1 MLSAASA
8 LFSRLALAE
17 GVARRDALALSVV
30 ALLHIAALI
39 IMVATEVDLIAKV
52 AFLLTWAFLN
62 FVCLAL
68 MRRPIASG
76 LISLSFMTAL
86 ILLSQFKHEKL
97 WMTVDFVDLMIIDRD
112 TSAFLLAVI
121 PGLRAQ
127 LAFAGFILAM
137 LLAIAWRLDPLRI
150 RLRVSALG
158 GTFCLAA
165 LTALSLSYPTDL
177 YEDFF
182 GQNYVSKF
190 ARTGVEAMH
199 ELITHGYLDSDK
211 AITEHLKV
219 PPVADCVPTR
229 KLPHIILLHDES
241 NFDITA
247 IRGVNVPPGYQNHFR
262 SFDGKAR
269 KLIVEG
275 NGGPSWFT
283 EYNVLTGL
291 SSRSYGRFATSVT
304 RVAAGRVERGLPASL
319 AHCGYKTFSLYPFY
333 GAFLSSRAFQKTTGI
348 GRYLDM
354 TDLGT
359 ENFERDSF
367 YFNQA
372 EKIIAHERGHGP
384 LFLYVYTVANHFPWD
399 SRLRPELTPAW
410 RDLGN
415 PPNVDEYVRRQGMT
429 AQDYAALLDRLK
441 REFPSESFLIVR
453 YGDHQ
458 PEFAHLMIDPG
469 LSDTARARQIK
480 AHDPRYFTSYYAI
493 DAVNFK
499 PADLSSALPT
509 LEAPYLPL
517 LVQEAAGVPLD
528 PSFAEQKK
536 ILQRCRGAFYS
547 CAGGEEAR
555 RFNRLLIEAGLIKG
569 L

>member
-8 LFSRLALAE
+8 LLSRLAPVD
-17 GVARRDALALSVV
+17 GISRREALAISLV
-30 ALLHIAALI
+30 ALLHVAALI
-39 IMVATEVDLIAKV
+39 IMVATEVDLVAKG
-52 AFLLTWAFLN
+52 AFLLTWALLN
-62 FVCLAL
+62 FVCLVL
-68 MRRPIASG
+68 VRRPIASAV
-76 LISLSFMTAL
+76 ISLSFIVAL

-112 TSAFLLAVI
+112 TSSFLLAVI
-121 PGLRAQ
+121 PGLRTQ
-127 LAFAGFILAM
+127 LMLAAFIVAT
-137 LLAIAWRLDPLRI
+137 LLAIAWRLDPLRM

-165 LTALSLSYPTDL
+165 LAVLSLSFPTDL

-190 ARTGVEAMH
+190 ARTGVEAVH
-199 ELITHGYLDSDK
+199 ELITHGYLDSDVAIAERLK
-211 AITEHLKV
+211 A
-219 PPVADCVPTR
+219 PPIAACAPAR
-229 KLPHIILLHDES
+229 RLPHIILLHDES
-241 NFDITA
+241 SFDITA
-247 IRGVNVPPGYQNHFR
+247 IPGVNVPPGYKSHFR
-262 SFDGKAR
+262 SFDGKVR

-275 NGGPSWFT
+275 AGGPSWFT

-304 RVAAGRVERGLPASL
+304 RIAAGRVGRGLPASL
-319 AHCGYKTFSLYPFY
+319 TACGYKTFSLYPFY
-333 GAFLSSRAFQKTTGI
+333 GAFLSSRAFQTTAGI
-348 GRYLDM
+348 GKYLDM
-354 TDLGT
+354 ADLGT

-367 YFNQA
+367 YFGQA
-372 EKIIAHERGHGP
+372 EKIIARERGHGP

-399 SRLRPELTPAW
+399 SRLRPELTPNW

-415 PPNVDEYVRRQGMT
+415 APNVDEYIRRQGMT

-441 REFPSESFLIVR
+441 RDFPSESFLIVR

-469 LSDTARARQIK
+469 LSDSARARQMK
-480 AHDPRYFTSYYAI
+480 AHDSRYFTSYYAI
-493 DAVNFK
+493 DTVNFK
-499 PADLSSALPT
+499 PADMSSALTT

-528 PSFAEQKK
+528 SSFAEQKK
-536 ILQRCRGAFYS
+536 ILQRCHGAFYG